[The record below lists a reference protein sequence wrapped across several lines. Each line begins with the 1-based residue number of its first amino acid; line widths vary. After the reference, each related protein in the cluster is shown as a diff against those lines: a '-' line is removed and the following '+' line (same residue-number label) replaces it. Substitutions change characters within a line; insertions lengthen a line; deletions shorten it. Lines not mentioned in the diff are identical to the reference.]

1 MATVVLRIRETST
14 DAWYQVFTQ
23 GGWKVRDNAN
33 ASWIDMGPDNTKVR
47 SSDNSTWLDAE

>member
-1 MATVVLRIRETST
+1 MASVVLRIRQSPT

-33 ASWIDMGPDNTKVR
+33 TGWIDMGPDNTKVR